1 MNKNIYLFL
10 TQQTNKYTNTL
21 NSTLQNTLSSMQN
34 IVFLNNSTN
43 TNNR

>member
-10 TQQTNKYTNTL
+10 TQRTNKYTNIL